1 MEKAL
6 LLDVIPFDITPEK
19 INESITEN
27 NGRLIVNGVLQR
39 AESKNQN
46 GRVYPKDD
54 DKDEDDLKLSAG
66 MSVVKE
72 NYWHYRNDESLST
85 KQKLAKSMTEIRN
98 RITEI
103 ERLVK
108 YNVKLK
114 NEMRFESAQ
123 YMKRTKTAL
132 GKISEKLIRLST
144 KVKDLV

>member
-1 MEKAL
+1 MSLKNKKLVEL
-6 LLDVIPFDITPEK
+6 LKKLIRKELKEMSVTGGIDGGEGPPKTPYAFR
-19 INESITEN
+19 N
-27 NGRLIVNGVLQR
+27 
-39 AESKNQN
+39 
-46 GRVYPKDD
+46 PKDD

-72 NYWHYRNDESLST
+72 NYWHFRNDESLST

-103 ERLVK
+103 EKLVK

-114 NEMRFESAQ
+114 NEMRFESAR

-132 GKISEKLIRLST
+132 GKISEKLVRLSH

>member
-1 MEKAL
+1 LQSNLKKLREMIRELIRKELAEASVTGNI
-6 LLDVIPFDITPEK
+6 DGGEGPPKTPYAF
-19 INESITEN
+19 
-27 NGRLIVNGVLQR
+27 RD
-39 AESKNQN
+39 
-46 GRVYPKDD
+46 PKDD

-132 GKISEKLIRLST
+132 GKISEKLVRLSL

>member
-1 MEKAL
+1 MIRE
-6 LLDVIPFDITPEK
+6 
-19 INESITEN
+19 
-27 NGRLIVNGVLQR
+27 LIRKEL
-39 AESKNQN
+39 AEASVTGNIDGGEGPPKTTYAF
-46 GRVYPKDD
+46 RDPKDD

-132 GKISEKLIRLST
+132 GKISEKLVRLSL

>member
-1 MEKAL
+1 MIRELIRKELAEASVTGNI
-6 LLDVIPFDITPEK
+6 DGGEGPPKTPYAF
-19 INESITEN
+19 
-27 NGRLIVNGVLQR
+27 RD
-39 AESKNQN
+39 
-46 GRVYPKDD
+46 PKDD

-132 GKISEKLIRLST
+132 GKISEKLFRLSL

>member
-1 MEKAL
+1 MSLKNKKLVEL
-6 LLDVIPFDITPEK
+6 LKKLIRKELKELSATGGIDGGEGPPKTPYAF
-19 INESITEN
+19 
-27 NGRLIVNGVLQR
+27 RD
-39 AESKNQN
+39 
-46 GRVYPKDD
+46 PKDK
-54 DKDEDDLKLSAG
+54 DKDKDDLKLSAG

-72 NYWHYRNDESLST
+72 NYWHFRNDESMST

-103 ERLVK
+103 EKLVK

-114 NEMRFESAQ
+114 NEMRFESDR

-132 GKISEKLIRLST
+132 GKISEKLVRLSH

>member
-1 MEKAL
+1 MIRELIRKELAEASVTGNI
-6 LLDVIPFDITPEK
+6 DGGEGPPKTPYAF
-19 INESITEN
+19 SG
-27 NGRLIVNGVLQR
+27 GR
-39 AESKNQN
+39 K
-46 GRVYPKDD
+46 K
-54 DKDEDDLKLSAG
+54 DKDKKDKI
-66 MSVVKE
+66 
-72 NYWHYRNDESLST
+72 T
-85 KQKLAKSMTEIRN
+85 LAKSMTEIRN

-132 GKISEKLIRLST
+132 GKISEKLVRLSL

>member
-1 MEKAL
+1 MSLKNKKLVEL
-6 LLDVIPFDITPEK
+6 LKKLIRKELKELSVTGGIDGGEGPPKTPYAF
-19 INESITEN
+19 
-27 NGRLIVNGVLQR
+27 RD
-39 AESKNQN
+39 
-46 GRVYPKDD
+46 PKDD

-72 NYWHYRNDESLST
+72 NYWHFRNDESLST

-103 ERLVK
+103 EKLVK

-114 NEMRFESAQ
+114 NEMRFESTR

-132 GKISEKLIRLST
+132 GKISEKLVRLSH